1 MPISRSRKEELV
13 AQYVEL
19 LDESS
24 GSFTVVRT
32 QGLPVPRVQGLR
44 KAVLDA
50 GGRYVVAKNTL
61 MKKALEQAGYTIPED
76 LLTGPTA
83 IVFGRENFPGVVK
96 ALLEYVKKEAIEEA
110 KFAPQGGVLGGQDVF
125 AEGALED
132 ISNMPTLPEIQA
144 QILGLLVQPSIGL
157 VSLLQQANSGVVN
170 VLQAADSSVVNVLQ
184 AWIAKQEQE
193 GEQGAA

>member
-1 MPISRSRKEELV
+1 MPISRDRKEELV
-13 AQYVEL
+13 AQYVDL
-19 LDESS
+19 LNESS

-32 QGLPVPRVQGLR
+32 QGLTVQRVQGLR
-44 KAVLDA
+44 KTVLDA

-76 LLTGPTA
+76 LLSGPTA

-96 ALLEYVKKEAIEEA
+96 ALLEHIKQEAFDEA
-110 KFAPQGGVLGGQDVF
+110 KFAPTGGLLGGSDIF
-125 AEGALED
+125 AENALED

-170 VLQAADSSVVNVLQ
+170 VLQAADSGVVNVLQ
-184 AWIAKQEQE
+184 AWIAKQE

>member
-1 MPISRSRKEELV
+1 MPITRARKEELV

-19 LDESS
+19 LNESS

-32 QGLPVPRVQGLR
+32 QGLPVQRVQGLR
-44 KAVLDA
+44 KAVMDA
-50 GGRYVVAKNTL
+50 GGKYVVAKNTL

-83 IVFGRENFPGVVK
+83 VVFGRENFPGVVK
-96 ALLEYVKKEAIEEA
+96 ALLEHIKKEAIEEA
-110 KFAPQGGVLGGQDVF
+110 NLAPKGGVLGGQDVF
-125 AEGALED
+125 AKDALED

-144 QILGLLVQPSIGL
+144 QILGLLVQPSTGL

>member
-1 MPISRSRKEELV
+1 MPISRDRKEELV

-19 LDESS
+19 LNESS

-50 GGRYVVAKNTL
+50 GGKYVVAKNTL
-61 MKKALEQAGYTIPED
+61 MKKALEETGYTIPED
-76 LLTGPTA
+76 LLSGPTA

-96 ALLEYVKKEAIEEA
+96 ALLDYIKQEAFDQE
-110 KFAPQGGVLGGQDVF
+110 KVAPTGGVLGGQDIF
-125 AEGALED
+125 AESALEE

-170 VLQAADSSVVNVLQ
+170 VLQAADSGVVNVLQ